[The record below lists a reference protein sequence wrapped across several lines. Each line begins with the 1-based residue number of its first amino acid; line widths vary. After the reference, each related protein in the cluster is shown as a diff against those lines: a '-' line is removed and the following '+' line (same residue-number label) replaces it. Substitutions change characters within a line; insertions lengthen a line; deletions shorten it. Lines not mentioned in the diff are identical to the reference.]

1 MNNIENIIEIR
12 DLKKSYDN
20 GKIKAINGME
30 LEVRKGEFIS
40 IMDLQDL
47 GNHHSLI

>member
-20 GKIKAINGME
+20 GKIKAINGMD

-40 IMDLQDL
+40 IMGPQDL
-47 GNHHSLI
+47 ENHHSLT